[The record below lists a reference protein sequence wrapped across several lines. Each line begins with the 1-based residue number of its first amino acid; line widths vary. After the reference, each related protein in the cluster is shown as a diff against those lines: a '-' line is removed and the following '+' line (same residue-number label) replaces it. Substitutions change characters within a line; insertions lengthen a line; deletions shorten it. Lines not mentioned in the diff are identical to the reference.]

1 MLGFA
6 ELVKPESFS
15 LLTML
20 TLYPGISFKK
30 NSPFSFYNTNVQR
43 TMYTVQC
50 TWQMVPMEQSTACV
64 SARGAGSSFRQVA
77 VAVPLWHTAGD
88 LLPLRQQW
96 LQSVV
101 FTVAHFTRLLI
112 LCFAVP
118 VAYNS
123 FSALRKCLSTMQRGE
138 RRHCNFE
145 HI

>member
-30 NSPFSFYNTNVQR
+30 THLSLSTIR
-43 TMYTVQC
+43 MYSAQC
-50 TWQMVPMEQSTACV
+50 TLY
-64 SARGAGSSFRQVA
+64 SAHGRWFQWNSQLPVYLRGGLGAAFDKL
-77 VAVPLWHTAGD
+77 LWHTAGD

>member
-6 ELVKPESFS
+6 ELVKPESLS
-15 LLTML
+15 LLTIL

-77 VAVPLWHTAGD
+77 LAHCWGLVASET
-88 LLPLRQQW
+88 
-96 LQSVV
+96 
-101 FTVAHFTRLLI
+101 TVAAKCSFHCGSFHQAADSLL
-112 LCFAVP
+112 
-118 VAYNS
+118 
-123 FSALRKCLSTMQRGE
+123 RSTSSIQL
-138 RRHCNFE
+138 F
-145 HI
+145 